1 MGNSGMGKRA
11 YFIRRLIQSV
21 VTLFVIVTVIFFI
34 FRLIPADPTALFIDS
49 QLSPKDIQ
57 ALRAE
62 WGFDKPLHTQYLKY
76 IRNLMVGDFGRS
88 FFYRE
93 PVWGVISGKILNTF
107 VLMGM
112 ALVIT
117 FVGAIVG
124 GAYLGWHRGKWVEKV
139 GVVLG
144 LSVHSL
150 PIYWIGIMA
159 LMVFTY
165 WIRLFPTGGMHTMG
179 YEASG
184 LLGRYFSLDF
194 LKHLCLPMLCAALY
208 YMSDPLVLMR
218 TSMLE
223 VKGEDFLEMSIA
235 KGFSERTVIQH
246 CARNALL
253 PVVSHAAIMS
263 GFLFGGQVLLETVFT
278 WPGMG
283 RELVLAV
290 MNLDYPVAQA
300 AFFLMAVTVVAM
312 NLFVDFLYGYLDPRI
327 VYK

>member
-1 MGNSGMGKRA
+1 MGKRA
-11 YFIRRLIQSV
+11 YFIRRFIQSLI
-21 VTLFVIVTVIFFI
+21 TLFVIITIIFFI
-34 FRLIPADPTALFIDS
+34 FRLIPADPTSMFIDS

-62 WGFDKPLHTQYLKY
+62 WGFDKPLYIQYLKY
-76 IRNLMVGDFGRS
+76 IRNLMGGDFGRS

-93 PVWGVISGKILNTF
+93 PVWNVISGKIWNTF
-107 VLMGM
+107 ILMGL
-112 ALVIT
+112 ALIIT
-117 FVGAIVG
+117 FTGAIVG
-124 GAYLGWHRGKWVEKV
+124 GAYLGWKRGKWVEKV
-139 GVVLG
+139 GVVFG
-144 LSVHSL
+144 LSVHAL

-165 WIRLFPTGGMHTMG
+165 WIRIFPTGGMHTLG
-179 YEASG
+179 LEAAG
-184 LLGRYFSLDF
+184 FLERYCSLDF
-194 LKHLCLPMLCAALY
+194 LKHLCLPMLCASFY

-235 KGFSERTVIQH
+235 KGFDEKTVIKH

-283 RELVLAV
+283 RELVMAV

-300 AFFLMAVTVVAM
+300 AFFLMAVTVVSM

-327 VYK
+327 VYQ

>member
-1 MGNSGMGKRA
+1 MGKRA
-11 YFIRRLIQSV
+11 YFIRRFIQSL
-21 VTLFVIVTVIFFI
+21 VTLFVIITIIFFI
-34 FRLIPADPTALFIDS
+34 FRLIPADPTSMFIDS

-57 ALRAE
+57 SMRTE
-62 WGFDKPLHTQYLKY
+62 WGFDKPMYVQYLKY
-76 IRNLMVGDFGRS
+76 VRNLMAGDFGRS

-93 PVWGVISGKILNTF
+93 PVWSVISGKILNTF
-107 VLMGM
+107 VLMGL

-117 FVGAIVG
+117 FVGAIIG
-124 GAYLGWHRGKWVEKV
+124 GAYLGWKRGKWVEKV

-144 LSVHSL
+144 LSVHAL

-165 WIRLFPTGGMHTMG
+165 WIKIFPTGGMHTMG
-179 YEASG
+179 YEATG
-184 LLGRYFSLDF
+184 FMGRYLSLDF
-194 LKHLCLPMLCAALY
+194 LQHLCLPLLCASLY

-235 KGFSERTVIQH
+235 KGFREQTVIKH

-283 RELVLAV
+283 RELVMAV

-300 AFFLMAVTVVAM
+300 AFFLMALTVVSM

-327 VYK
+327 VYR